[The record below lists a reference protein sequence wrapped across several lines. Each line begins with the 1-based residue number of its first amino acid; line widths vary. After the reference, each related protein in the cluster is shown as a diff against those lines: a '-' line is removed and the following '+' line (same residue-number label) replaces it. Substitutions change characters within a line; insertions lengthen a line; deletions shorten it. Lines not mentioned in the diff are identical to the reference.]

1 MPLAQA
7 PGAPTASSPA
17 TPATADLHTGS
28 RRRRLWDLPSHA
40 HCPVMGCC
48 LPMPALRRLVH
59 KVTGQASSLDD
70 YELHCTAVN
79 EGKRRGPLAEAL
91 SKELD
96 RRFVLHIRQ
105 AAQAKTEPA
114 LADWWQAQSDGPAL
128 AAALWAALT
137 HPRCTPQLEDRIL
150 AQVHMLQHQ
159 VGMANR
165 AELQRFE
172 QLIDENAVLTRQLA
186 QVQQRSMRQAADF
199 ARRADEL
206 DVQLL
211 RTRGQLL
218 AAQTE
223 LAQVQDRL
231 SQLQACR
238 PDLPARLTLEQEN
251 RQLSLRLLDAQRQ
264 RLQASE
270 EAERQRQRAEAVEAL
285 LADQWQHA
293 AREQAAT
300 QARHDAHQGAQQG
313 ARPGAGHD
321 TAPDRAWWARQAV
334 LCVGGRSAAVPLY
347 RHVVERGGGRFL
359 HHDGGEEDHILK
371 LDSTLAAADMVIC
384 QTGCIS
390 HDAYWRVKDHCKRT
404 GKRCLFVDS
413 PSRTALERALAA
425 GGQPALDNG
434 TDVTRTPA
442 TGHTQTP

>member
-1 MPLAQA
+1 MPLAH
-7 PGAPTASSPA
+7 PSA
-17 TPATADLHTGS
+17 TPATTPALPALPDRAVGS

-70 YELHCTAVN
+70 YELHCTAVT

-105 AAQAKTEPA
+105 AAQAKTDDA

-128 AAALWAALT
+128 AAALWAVLT
-137 HPRCTPQLEDRIL
+137 HPRCTPQLEDRAL

-186 QVQQRSMRQAADF
+186 QAQQRSLRQAADF
-199 ARRADEL
+199 ARRADDL

-223 LAQVQDRL
+223 LAQLQDRL
-231 SQLQACR
+231 AQLQACR

-270 EAERQRQRAEAVEAL
+270 EADRQRQRAEAVEAL

-293 AREQAAT
+293 AQQAAT
-300 QARHDAHQGAQQG
+300 AAA
-313 ARPGAGHD
+313 AGRD
-321 TAPDRAWWARQAV
+321 TPADRAWWARQAV

-425 GGQPALDNG
+425 GAAGAVD
-434 TDVTRTPA
+434 PA
-442 TGHTQTP
+442 TTAAPVSPDGQAATP